1 MKRLIGLVT
10 IVFTVFLATNGYA
23 DKLQPLT
30 VTGELINIGPDL
42 KVIVGSEETNVE
54 GSQEPSVVIS
64 RTDSDDDG
72 SSKFVEI
79 ASGSFEDG
87 RIALEALIDKPIDLR
102 ISVVGLGDEP
112 LILDT
117 IPTPGKSL
125 EFVVFDYA
133 SERIDDQLL
142 RVGES
147 RLPVE
152 SDAKFTI
159 SGDLS
164 SITDKDLSVAL
175 AEIQPRSG
183 GHKQGS
189 IVPTSSPVFLDDG
202 KFLFEGLVSE
212 PLAVWVSVRTPGR
225 EYWGMV
231 NVVVEPGAL
240 IKISPSKASSSFSP
254 SFASSLMANSEKK
267 GSMHAKVIESWQNS
281 PDYIAKM
288 DEYAEAI
295 KIKQQA
301 ASTETDDANGEAHEE
316 TSEETIPSPY
326 DIYREMDAI
335 KNSVLSEIISNMEE
349 PMAALLAME
358 IGAPEARQLEMW
370 DKLAEVIDEDLVGRR
385 VLPRRDSLEKQ
396 IKLNANAESI
406 VEGQVAPKFTLAN
419 LEGEEVAL
427 SDVLSENEFVLVDF
441 WASWCG
447 PCIVTIPKLK
457 ELHSEYK
464 DDGFEIVFVSID
476 EEYDDWKGESDR
488 QELPWVN
495 VGDLNGWHAKTAVDY
510 GVQWIPTEFAL
521 DSEGKIFDREVS
533 PEELESL
540 LADRFGGG
548 EQTEETDESSVEGG
562 L

>member
-23 DKLQPLT
+23 DKLQPFT

-79 ASGSFEDG
+79 ASGYFKNG
-87 RIALEALIDKPIDLR
+87 KVALEATIGEPSNLR
-102 ISVVGLGDEP
+102 VSVDGMGDEP
-112 LILDT
+112 LTLEALA
-117 IPTPGKSL
+117 TPGKSL
-125 EFVVFDYA
+125 SFVVFDYA

-175 AEIQPRSG
+175 AEIQPKSG

-231 NVVVEPGAL
+231 NVVVEPGAR

-281 PDYIAKM
+281 LDYLAK
-288 DEYAEAI
+288 D
-295 KIKQQA
+295 
-301 ASTETDDANGEAHEE
+301 
-316 TSEETIPSPY
+316 
-326 DIYREMDAI
+326 
-335 KNSVLSEIISNMEE
+335 
-349 PMAALLAME
+349 
-358 IGAPEARQLEMW
+358 
-370 DKLAEVIDEDLVGRR
+370 GRIR
-385 VLPRRDSLEKQ
+385 GSYQD
-396 IKLNANAESI
+396 
-406 VEGQVAPKFTLAN
+406 
-419 LEGEEVAL
+419 
-427 SDVLSENEFVLVDF
+427 
-441 WASWCG
+441 
-447 PCIVTIPKLK
+447 
-457 ELHSEYK
+457 
-464 DDGFEIVFVSID
+464 
-476 EEYDDWKGESDR
+476 
-488 QELPWVN
+488 
-495 VGDLNGWHAKTAVDY
+495 
-510 GVQWIPTEFAL
+510 
-521 DSEGKIFDREVS
+521 
-533 PEELESL
+533 
-540 LADRFGGG
+540 
-548 EQTEETDESSVEGG
+548 
-562 L
+562 